1 MISKLFWRYERSR
14 SYPALARH
22 AQVRRSFTYGTQA
35 TINVL
40 TVPKCMDD
48 AVWSL
53 WSWMRVLEGKVTPRL
68 FVDGIVTEEHRRLF
82 ENHFPGIH
90 VHELRPWLGQR
101 QDLGPQLR
109 KLISAFPLG
118 GKAALVAALSQD
130 GPSIYSD
137 SDILA
142 FNRPAQLIDG
152 LSGNKPLYMLDRYG
166 SNYGPAVVA
175 AVREQQLS
183 LPDQVNSGLIVL
195 PKNCVNLAAL
205 EDFLVRFSGW
215 EQLGQS
221 WFSEQTLVALMMSVA
236 KGEPLKRDDYVVS
249 LDRQFVF
256 ERDVDYRHI
265 AVRHFTGPVRHV
277 MYLKG
282 IPFLI
287 KQMAMKQADM
297 KPAER
302 T

>member
-1 MISKLFWRYERSR
+1 
-14 SYPALARH
+14 
-22 AQVRRSFTYGTQA
+22 
-35 TINVL
+35 
-40 TVPKCMDD
+40 MDD

-68 FVDGIVTEEHRRLF
+68 FVDGVVTAEHRGLF

-90 VHELRPWLGQR
+90 VHELRPWLAQR

-109 KLISAFPLG
+109 KLITAFPLG

-152 LSGNKPLYMLDRYG
+152 LSSNKPLYMLDRYG

-175 AVREQQLS
+175 AVNEQHLS

-195 PKNCVNLAAL
+195 PKNCLSLAAL
-205 EDFLVRFSGW
+205 ETFLERFTGW

-287 KQMAMKQADM
+287 KQFT

>member
-14 SYPALARH
+14 SYPALAQH

-68 FVDGIVTEEHRRLF
+68 FVDGIVTAEHRRLF
-82 ENHFPGIH
+82 ENHFPGIE

-109 KLISAFPLG
+109 KLITAFPLG

-152 LSGNKPLYMLDRYG
+152 LRGDKPLYMLDRYG
-166 SNYGPAVVA
+166 SNYAPDVVA
-175 AVREQQLS
+175 AVREQHLS

-195 PKNCVNLAAL
+195 PKGCLNLTAL
-205 EDFLVRFSGW
+205 ETFLERFTGW
-215 EQLGQS
+215 EELGLN

-287 KQMAMKQADM
+287 KQLTKQV
-297 KPAER
+297 ER

>member
-14 SYPALARH
+14 SYPALAQH
-22 AQVRRSFTYGTQA
+22 AQVRRSFSYGTQA

-68 FVDGIVTEEHRRLF
+68 FVDGVVTEEHRGLF

-109 KLISAFPLG
+109 KLITAFPLG

-152 LSGNKPLYMLDRYG
+152 LSSNKPLYMLDRYG

-175 AVREQQLS
+175 AVNEQHLS

-195 PKNCVNLAAL
+195 PKNCLSLAAL
-205 EDFLVRFSGW
+205 ETFLERFTGW

-236 KGEPLKRDDYVVS
+236 KGEPLKHDDYVVS

-287 KQMAMKQADM
+287 KQFT

>member
-14 SYPALARH
+14 SYPALAQH
-22 AQVRRSFTYGTQA
+22 AQVFRSFTYGTQA

-40 TVPKCMDD
+40 TVPRCMDD

-53 WSWMRVLEGKVTPRL
+53 WSWMRVLEGKVTPRH
-68 FVDGIVTEEHRRLF
+68 FVDGAVTSEHRRLF
-82 ENHFPGIH
+82 EAHFPGIQ
-90 VHELRPWLGQR
+90 VHELRPWLLGQR

-109 KLISAFPLG
+109 RLITASPLG
-118 GKAALVAALSQD
+118 GKAVLSQD
-130 GPSIYSD
+130 GPPIYSD
-137 SDILA
+137 SDIIA
-142 FNRPAQLIDG
+142 FNHPAQLIDR
-152 LSGNKPLYMLDRYG
+152 LSSNKPLYMLDRYG
-166 SNYGPAVVA
+166 SNYGPAVVS
-175 AVREQQLS
+175 AVRDQYLS
-183 LPDQVNSGLIVL
+183 QPDQVNLGLTVL
-195 PKNCVNLAAL
+195 SKNCLNLTAL
-205 EDFLVRFSGW
+205 ETFLERFAGW

-256 ERDVDYRHI
+256 ERDVDYRHR

-282 IPFLI
+282 RPFLI
-287 KQMAMKQADM
+287 KQFTKQA
-297 KPAER
+297 ER
-302 T
+302 S

>member
-14 SYPALARH
+14 SYPALAQH
-22 AQVRRSFTYGTQA
+22 AQVRRSFSNGTQA

-68 FVDGIVTEEHRRLF
+68 FVDGVVTEEHRGLF

-109 KLISAFPLG
+109 KLITAFPLG

-152 LSGNKPLYMLDRYG
+152 LSSNKPLYMLDRYG

-175 AVREQQLS
+175 AVNEQHLS

-195 PKNCVNLAAL
+195 PKNCLSLAAL
-205 EDFLVRFSGW
+205 ETFLERFTGW

-236 KGEPLKRDDYVVS
+236 KGEPLKHDDYVVS

-287 KQMAMKQADM
+287 KQFT

>member
-14 SYPALARH
+14 SYPTLTRH
-22 AQVRRSFTYGTQA
+22 AQVRRSFAYGPMA

-68 FVDGIVTEEHRRLF
+68 FVDGAVTAEHRRLF
-82 ENHFPGIH
+82 DDHFSGIQ

-109 KLISAFPLG
+109 RLITSFPLG

-137 SDILA
+137 SDVLA
-142 FNRPAQLIDG
+142 FNRPTQLIDG
-152 LSGNKPLYMLDRYG
+152 LTGKKPLYMLDRYG
-166 SNYGPAVVA
+166 SNYASVVVEAVQ
-175 AVREQQLS
+175 EQQLS

-195 PKNCVNLAAL
+195 PKNSLNLTAL
-205 EDFLVRFSGW
+205 EEFLERFAGW

-221 WFSEQTLVALMMSVA
+221 WFSEQTLIALMLSA
-236 KGEPLKRDDYVVS
+236 AQGEPLKRDDYVVS

-256 ERDVDYRHI
+256 ERDVDYRRI

-287 KQMAMKQADM
+287 KL
-297 KPAER
+297 AER

>member
-14 SYPALARH
+14 SYPALAQH

-40 TVPKCMDD
+40 TVPKCMND

-68 FVDGIVTEEHRRLF
+68 FVDGIVTAEHRRLF
-82 ENHFPGIH
+82 ENHFPGIE

-109 KLISAFPLG
+109 KLITAFPLG

-152 LSGNKPLYMLDRYG
+152 LRGDKPLYMLDRYG
-166 SNYGPAVVA
+166 SNYAPDVVA
-175 AVREQQLS
+175 AVRVQHLS

-195 PKNCVNLAAL
+195 PKGCLNLTTL
-205 EDFLVRFSGW
+205 ETFLERFTDW
-215 EQLGQS
+215 EELGLN

-287 KQMAMKQADM
+287 KQLTKQV
-297 KPAER
+297 ER